1 MNCKFK
7 KKCNMLS
14 VQIDKHDS
22 FFYTEWSLLEQQNYL
37 LCKVNTLEVTACIES
52 LPTIQQ
58 VTHCPKN
65 YAELQLAV
73 QRKRC
78 DVLANTQTC
87 VPDPNEFVYHCLE
100 KQLADGF
107 VEVCAPK
114 WRLAGKL
121 LVIFIE
127 PLTMVLLVYLQA
139 SA

>member
-7 KKCNMLS
+7 KNVICSQCKLINMI
-14 VQIDKHDS
+14 V

-127 PLTMVLLVYLQA
+127 PLTIVLLVYLQA